1 MKFKEE
7 MEETSAR
14 DLGLVDYINLD
25 ISDSKEE

>member
-14 DLGLVDYINLD
+14 GLGLLDYR
-25 ISDSKEE
+25 SGYQ